1 MPALQSKKSVMSPR
15 QTGTVFTN
23 QSKLAIAIY
32 CSIAILLI
40 GDLDYISGYQTSIL
54 AVYILP
60 IGFAAIEVG
69 PTFAVLLAIASVA
82 ISIASDVWDGVPST
96 VMPMK
101 LFNKVVALA
110 VFFIS
115 IGLLHALKRI
125 LLQRK

>member
-1 MPALQSKKSVMSPR
+1 MSAR

-32 CSIAILLI
+32 CLIGILVI
-40 GDLDYISGYQTSIL
+40 GDLDYITGYQTSIL

-60 IGFAAIEVG
+60 IGFAVIEVG
-69 PTFAVLLAIASVA
+69 PAFAVFLAISSVV
-82 ISIASDVWDGVPST
+82 ISIASDLWDGIPSSE
-96 VMPMK
+96 MPMH
-101 LFNKVVALA
+101 LFNKGVALA

-125 LLQRK
+125 LLRRE